1 MRRGQII
8 KRTKIKRIKVK
19 KGDDKEIGQDNEQ
32 RIERKDG
39 EKGHEGL

>member
-19 KGDDKEIGQDNEQ
+19 KGDDKEQ